1 MHTHTHTRTHTHTN
15 HQSHSHHSHTIH
27 HSPPSDVIGQFVAS
41 SSTRARGATNRYGHM
56 LSKESR
62 ETTIAN
68 GRKQISQLAAM
79 LRLAQNYIE
88 SAHNLFKLAVQV
100 RQRERER
107 ERDRET

>member
-1 MHTHTHTRTHTHTN
+1 
-15 HQSHSHHSHTIH
+15 
-27 HSPPSDVIGQFVAS
+27 
-41 SSTRARGATNRYGHM
+41 M

-100 RQRERER
+100 RHGEIQRQRQTHK
-107 ERDRET
+107 RDRET